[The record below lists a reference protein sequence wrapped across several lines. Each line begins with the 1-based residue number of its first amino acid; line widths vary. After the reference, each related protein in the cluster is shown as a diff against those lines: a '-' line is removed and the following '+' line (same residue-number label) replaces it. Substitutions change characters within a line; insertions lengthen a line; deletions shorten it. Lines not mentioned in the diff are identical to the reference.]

1 MPKLQIDF
9 NRDSFRKIMEKIMDS
24 LEPIA
29 HEEYTTEK
37 VHIDDN
43 GVTTHVRLT
52 RRDGSLYRESK
63 LEGGVS
69 PTYERRIEK
78 EYAPDGETITHTT
91 MYRLH
96 YNSAKHLIK
105 EELI

>member
-9 NRDSFRKIMEKIMDS
+9 SRDSYRKIIEKIISS
-24 LEPIA
+24 LQPIA

-37 VHIDDN
+37 VNIDDN

-52 RRDGSLYRESK
+52 RRDGTLYRESI

-69 PTYERRIEK
+69 PTYERRTEK
-78 EYAPDGETITHTT
+78 EYAPDGKTVVHTT
-91 MYRLH
+91 LYRLH
-96 YNSAKHLIK
+96 YNSAQHLIK